1 MRYVLTGLILSFLL
15 VSCTNGELEQMF
27 PPSTTTPTGQT
38 GRITVMAS
46 NPGEG
51 AQPCTTLTVNLGV
64 AGTVLGTSPNLT
76 PGGQWAKTLTS
87 ADLAGSTTL
96 NLTATCE
103 ITTTDAS
110 GNTSTVTGLSISE
123 HPVTDTDQTITVTG
137 PRPNEN
143 LAARKEWATP
153 VPGLLPLDP

>member
-1 MRYVLTGLILSFLL
+1 MRYFLTGLILSSLL
-15 VSCTNGELEQMF
+15 VSCTSAELEQVF
-27 PPSTTTPTGQT
+27 PPTTTTPTGKA
-38 GRITVMAS
+38 GRITVTAS

-51 AQPCTTLTVNLGV
+51 GTPCATLNVNLSA
-64 AGTVLGTSPNLT
+64 AGTLLGTSPDLT

-87 ADLAGSTTL
+87 ADFAGATTL
-96 NLTATCE
+96 KLTATCE

-137 PRPNEN
+137 PRLNEN
-143 LAARKEWATP
+143 LTARKEWATP
-153 VPGLLPLDP
+153 VPGVLPLDP